1 MTTSFEGLFMETE
14 ADETKNRKFEDKETL
29 LADVSKAYTGCLYS
43 DITFILKDN
52 VSVSTSRFMLA
63 CRVPY
68 FATLL
73 YGGFGDNS
81 TGNPVTLDCCDS
93 QIFKQIL
100 NFVWEGEISFS
111 ELEIQSLLDLLET
124 ARFLC
129 IDRLVEGII
138 DYLEFLL
145 KRKLI
150 EFDDCLV
157 VFDFVILNK
166 FTKASGALLSFIDQN
181 LRTISFL
188 PKFADLS
195 EASIQMLLHFEE
207 RLSSE
212 IDLFTAFVNWIKNK
226 ETVSEEVKTEMLG
239 CFNLGQF
246 DRKDLIDKV
255 RKTRFFDDKEVCDVL
270 EAHIEKLQD
279 EVKSKEKQN
288 KEQGERLKEQSR
300 RIEETK
306 AGIVLT
312 TSLQP
317 TTAATFDYC
326 CSLDQTHFVNKIE
339 FTLED
344 LQYLNSYCV
353 HVWNGVNWIKII
365 DCRELI
371 HTGKQILHFER
382 MKIHLLGVKVTGSKH
397 VLDGSPCFYTPASI
411 SSFSASLI

>member
-157 VFDFVILNK
+157 AFDFVILNK
-166 FTKASGALLSFIDQN
+166 FTKASGVLLSFIDQN

-195 EASIQMLLHFEE
+195 EASIQMLLNFEE
-207 RLSSE
+207 RISSE

-226 ETVSEEVKTEMLG
+226 ETVSEEVKTEMLQ
-239 CFNLGQF
+239 CFDLERF
-246 DRKDLIDKV
+246 DRNDLVAV
-255 RKTRFFDDKEVCDVL
+255 RESEMFDANQICDVL
-270 EAHIEKLQD
+270 EKHMEKLQE
-279 EVKSKEKQN
+279 EVKSKN
-288 KEQGERLKEQSR
+288 K
-300 RIEETK
+300 IIDETK
-306 AGIVLT
+306 SGIVVSNALV
-312 TSLQP
+312 P
-317 TTAATFDYC
+317 PMFATKAW
-326 CSLDQTHFVNKIE
+326 SLDQTHFVNKVE
-339 FTLED
+339 FTLD
-344 LQYLNSYCV
+344 NSRYLYSYKV
-353 HVWNGVNWIKII
+353 KAWDGMNWATII
-365 DCRELI
+365 ECKEVE
-371 HTGKQILHFER
+371 HTGKQVVHFER
-382 MKIHLLGVKVTGSKH
+382 RKIETLHVTVTGSKKNDGPFLSY
-397 VLDGSPCFYTPASI
+397 VLHPFSVSN
-411 SSFSASLI
+411 FSASLI